1 MNTDGSFLTL
11 LQICDSIFP
20 IGSYTQSN
28 GLEAYVQLDLVN
40 DCTTAMEYVKNMLL
54 YNIKYGDGLAV
65 SLAYKAAL
73 SGNLELIAEIDNRLL
88 ASKSAREIKDG
99 SCKLCMRFLKLV
111 LELKDSHVTKE
122 YLRLIEDGQCFG
134 QYSAA
139 FGVFTADCR
148 IPLED
153 VLTAFLYNQASAMVV
168 NCVKLIP
175 LGQIDGQKILF
186 KMQSVIKETVSEA
199 EGLNINDL
207 GRCCIGFEIRAMQ
220 HEDLYSRLYMS

>member
-28 GLEAYVQLDLVN
+28 GLETYVQLDLVN
-40 DCTTAMEYVKNMLL
+40 DFTTAVEYVKNMLL
-54 YNIKYGDGLAV
+54 YNIKYGDALAV

-73 SGNLELIAEIDNRLL
+73 SGNLELITEIDNRLW

-111 LELKDSHVTKE
+111 LEFGEYSVIKD
-122 YLRLIEDGQCFG
+122 YMRLIENGQCFG

-139 FGVFTADCR
+139 FGVFAADSR

-153 VLTAFLYNQASAMVV
+153 VLTAFVYNQASGMVV
-168 NCVKLIP
+168 NCAKLIP

-186 KMQSVIKETVSEA
+186 KMQSVIKEAVSEIK
-199 EGLNINDL
+199 GLNINDL
-207 GRCCIGFEIRAMQ
+207 GRCCMGFEIRAMQ